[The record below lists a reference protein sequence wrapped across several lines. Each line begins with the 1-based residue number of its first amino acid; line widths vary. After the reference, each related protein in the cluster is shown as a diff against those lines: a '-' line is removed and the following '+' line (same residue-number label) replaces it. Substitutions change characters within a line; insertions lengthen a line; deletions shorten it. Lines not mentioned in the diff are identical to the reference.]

1 MKVSIAW
8 NSKSY
13 SDELLGSSKTVLP
26 LHLDEGVFQI

>member
-13 SDELLGSSKTVLP
+13 SDELLGSSKTVLR
-26 LHLDEGVFQI
+26 LDEEVFQI